1 MSSGVKKLAQ
11 VVVGAVVG
19 FAQGN
24 IVGAVIGAGLAF
36 YAAEQQEKL
45 NTKSPLR
52 ENEPSAQTVR
62 SSKAPVRFILGRVA
76 TGGVLVWAQ
85 EQSGNQADGE
95 WLHMVYVLSE
105 GAIDSLENIYLGE
118 EEIGSFGA
126 FASYELIV
134 NPTQVNAFLKT
145 NCPGWKDSQIGRGLS
160 FVRVSLRY
168 SAEKFPSGIPDARFV
183 VKGRNDIFDPR
194 TGATGYS
201 ANTALHILWYLRA
214 RCGVPDDEIVFSTFA
229 SAANVCDETVT
240 NADGSV
246 SQRYRT
252 ACVIGADEQRT
263 GVLQKLE
270 AACAGKLIRVGGR
283 WMLQAGAYYGPYDFE
298 LTEDMVVGTII
309 GSTEPA
315 NDAAINVVRGTFV
328 DPSQSWTETD
338 YPEVRVDQWVIEDG
352 GEAAETLTFSYVTD
366 PYQCQRLANIELRRR
381 RAGGT
386 ISIPM
391 NLSGYNCRPGR
402 VIRVNLPSLNILGE
416 FIVTN
421 WSMRDKEGC
430 SVSVAQYE
438 QPIFSDAV
446 GKPYNPIGFINLP
459 AGGLGSPTNL
469 KWAPVGSAEVT
480 QGVLSWLPPTGI
492 VKEYVV
498 IVRQGGTAIQS
509 HNVPATSTTCTINGL
524 VSGNYTISVAAV
536 GPMARSGETTLAV
549 NVNGPPIPEACVV
562 QSSIDSITLI
572 PSNTLRGLNGGTYEY
587 FFSTVPQ
594 ADPKDA
600 VYVGQG
606 LSFTHT
612 GLGFFTN
619 YYYFVRSSNAYGKSA
634 FLYVPASTSNDVG
647 AYLDALDGK
656 LTESQLGQALLDRI
670 ELIDGP
676 PALPGSVN
684 NRLEVL
690 DGQISEVT
698 DYLQERVNDGQQA
711 LAEAQANFTEAQET
725 LTEAQAAMQLQLN
738 QVSTI
743 AKSGEYQKDK
753 AYAAGTS
760 TRLNDRLYQAKIAVP
775 ADATGAKSPP
785 NATYWVD
792 VGQVVTDSNGLATR
806 VTTAES
812 KITNIEG
819 VNTSQGTAITGLNNS
834 LTTTNTNV
842 TAAQTAANAANTLA
856 GGKGKVIVQ
865 TGAPAV
871 ADQLAQNLWIDIT
884 GGANT
889 PKRWTGSVWAAVT
902 DKVATDA
909 AAAAANALSVANT
922 KADAAAL
929 TSLTTRVESTEGT
942 ISSQGTAITGLNNSL
957 TTANGN
963 VTAAQTAANAA
974 NTLAGGKGKVIVQ
987 TGAPA
992 AADQLAQNLWIDITG
1007 GANTPKRWTG
1017 SAWAAVTDKVATDAA
1032 AAAANA
1038 LSVANTKADAAALTS
1053 LTTRVES
1060 TEGTISSQGTAITGL
1075 NNSLTTANGNVTA
1088 AQTAANAANTL
1099 AGGKGKVIVQTGAPA
1114 AADQLAQNLWIDITG
1129 GANTPKRWT
1138 GSAWAAVTDKVATDA
1153 AAAAANALSVANTK
1167 ADAAALTSLTTRVT
1181 SAEGTISSQGTS
1193 ITGLNNSLTTTNTNV
1208 TAAQNAANAANTLA
1222 GGKGKVIVQTGAPAA
1237 ADQQVQNLWIDITG
1251 GANTPKRWTG
1261 GAWAVVTDKV
1271 ATDAA
1276 AAAANALS
1284 VANTKADAA
1293 ALTSLTTRVESAEGT
1308 ISSQG
1313 TSITG
1318 LNNSL
1323 TTTNGNVTAAQNAA
1337 NAANTLA
1344 GGKGKVI
1351 VQTAAP
1357 AVADQLAQNLW
1368 IDITGSANTPKRW
1381 NGSGWV
1387 AVTDKVATDAA
1398 AAAANALSVAN
1409 TKADAAA
1416 LTSLTTRVTSA
1427 EGTISSQGTSI
1438 TGLNN
1443 SLTTTNGNVTAA
1455 QNAANAANTLAGGKG
1470 KVIVQTA
1477 APAVADQLAQNLWI
1491 DITGGANTP
1500 KRWTGSAWAAVTDKV
1515 ATDAAAAAA
1524 NALSVANTK
1533 ADAAALTALN
1543 SRVTSTEGAITSQSD
1558 SLTQLNNSLTRFGDN
1573 SPTSVYQS
1581 LFNGLAVDTWA
1592 KTLAST
1598 FGVESLSNVDGN
1610 VSGAT
1615 LTIDIPGASNW
1626 WGSTNKKIRFDPTRL
1641 YKLSVRV
1648 QQVSVRAGTPP
1659 QFFAGLDC
1667 FADDG
1672 VTRVN
1677 TSGANSSSSSHY
1689 LLANSKTLVVGEWTE
1704 LVTYVKGLTTGTG
1717 GSGLGT
1723 IASPKPLKAGARY
1736 ISPMLIAGYNNLG
1749 GVVALDYF
1757 TIDDVTDQVQIDA
1770 TSAALASLDST
1781 VTQQGTT
1788 LISQGTSLTSLNN
1801 SLTATNTNVAAAQ
1814 TAANA
1819 ANTLAGGKGKVIVQ
1833 TGAPAAGDQLVQN
1846 LWIDIT
1852 GGANTPKRWTGS
1864 AWAAVTDKV
1873 ATDAAAAAANALS
1886 VANTKADAAALTS
1899 LTTRVTSAEGMISS
1913 QGNSITG
1920 LNNSLT
1926 TTNTNV
1932 TAAQTA
1938 ANAANTL
1945 AGGKGKVIVQTGAPA
1960 AADQQVQNLWI
1971 DITGGANTPK
1981 RWTGSA
1987 WAAVTDKVAT
1997 DAATAA
2003 ANALSVAN
2011 TKADAAAVTALNSR
2025 VNSAEGAITSQSDSL
2040 TQLNNSL
2047 SSLQGDVAGLGLD
2060 PAPNA
2065 LWQFDTGV
2073 EGWTNSGSTVAWA
2086 DGQVT
2091 ISSTG
2096 TDPTFSSPSGLGI
2109 SGSLY
2114 TKVRARIT
2122 RIAGAGWDGKV
2133 FYATPSHP
2141 VGSGYY
2147 KTLANPMLTSG
2158 QSAVLE
2164 WDMAALSVGGSDWVN
2179 STISQIRLDIG
2190 GASAADVFAVD
2201 WVVVGRAGPGA
2212 SSAALSSIDSKV
2224 TQQGATLTSQGT
2236 SLTLLSNS
2244 LTTTNGNVTAAQNA
2258 ANAANTLAG
2267 GKGKVIVQSGA
2278 PAAADQ
2284 QVQNL
2289 WIDITGGANTPK
2301 RWTGS
2306 AWAAVTDKVAADAA
2320 AAAASALSVANTKAD
2335 ASAVSSLTT
2344 RVTSTEQ
2351 QITAQATKLDGIY
2364 VQVNPNMAG
2373 DSAGFAGATTS
2384 FVGVWTEQS
2393 ARIEEGILSAKRTD
2407 TVEATA
2413 NIAVDLGQQGVDLG
2427 QQGVNLGQQGVNL
2440 GQQNSAAVQQV
2451 SAVVQ
2456 QVSQAQ
2462 ITADGKASAMWA
2474 VKLQVNAQG
2483 QYVAA
2488 GVGLGIE
2495 NGPAGLQS
2503 SFLVSA
2509 DTFAVVNGINGT
2521 LSSPFAVTGG
2531 QVFIRSAF
2539 IQDLSLSF
2547 GKIADN
2553 IQSDNYVANS
2563 TGWKLSKS
2571 GGMELNS
2578 TVAGQGRVQVT
2589 NRAVKVW
2596 DANGILRVQLGD
2608 LAA

>member
-865 TGAPAV
+865 TGAPA
-871 ADQLAQNLWIDIT
+871 
-884 GGANT
+884 
-889 PKRWTGSVWAAVT
+889 
-902 DKVATDA
+902 
-909 AAAAANALSVANT
+909 
-922 KADAAAL
+922 
-929 TSLTTRVESTEGT
+929 
-942 ISSQGTAITGLNNSL
+942 
-957 TTANGN
+957 
-963 VTAAQTAANAA
+963 
-974 NTLAGGKGKVIVQ
+974 
-987 TGAPA
+987 

-1470 KVIVQTA
+1470 KVIVQTG
-1477 APAVADQLAQNLWI
+1477 APAAADQLAQNLWI

>member
-889 PKRWTGSVWAAVT
+889 PKRWTGSV
-902 DKVATDA
+902 
-909 AAAAANALSVANT
+909 
-922 KADAAAL
+922 
-929 TSLTTRVESTEGT
+929 
-942 ISSQGTAITGLNNSL
+942 
-957 TTANGN
+957 
-963 VTAAQTAANAA
+963 
-974 NTLAGGKGKVIVQ
+974 
-987 TGAPA
+987 
-992 AADQLAQNLWIDITG
+992 
-1007 GANTPKRWTG
+1007 
-1017 SAWAAVTDKVATDAA
+1017 WAAVTDKVATDAA